1 MSSKDREAMDAALKE
16 LVIPVLRANGFK
28 GSLPHFRRVTPQ
40 AIDLL
45 TFQFDKW
52 GGGFVVEISKCSP
65 GGDTMHSGGHNAP
78 SKNNAPHP
86 HTHPPKRIPTRP
98 SSGNH
103 SWVRLARLVPTA
115 T

>member
-65 GGDTMHSGGHNAP
+65 GGYTMHWGQHLAP
-78 SKNNAPHP
+78 SKVTAHHLHP
-86 HTHPPKRIPTRP
+86 RQPEPIQTRR
-98 SSGNH
+98 SNRTH
-103 SWVRLARLVPTA
+103 SWVRFARWV
-115 T
+115 